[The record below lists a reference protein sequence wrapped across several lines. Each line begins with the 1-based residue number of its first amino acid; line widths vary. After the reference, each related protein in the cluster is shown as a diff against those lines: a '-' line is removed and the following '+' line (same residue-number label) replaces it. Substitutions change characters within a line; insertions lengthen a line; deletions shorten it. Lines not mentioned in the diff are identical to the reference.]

1 MSIPLRTRLIPGFS
15 LLETL
20 IYVSIFSVIML
31 AVTQAFLLLFES
43 RHTGGAQFEVIQ
55 NLRFA
60 SEKVRQVVYDASVM
74 TTSGACPLNTLEALV
89 NGSTTTVSI
98 VNGAMMLAADGT
110 SERLTSTSV
119 TATTTADCLFTVI
132 TNPAPASPSLQFRL
146 SIRYN
151 DNGNPQLQFSDSF
164 HTTISQR

>member
-1 MSIPLRTRLIPGFS
+1 MSTRPRASFLPGFS

-20 IYVSIFSVIML
+20 IYVAIFSVIML

-43 RHTGGAQFEVIQ
+43 RNAGGAQFEVIQ

-60 SEKVRQVVYDASVM
+60 SEKVRQVVYDASSFTV
-74 TTSGACPLNTLEALV
+74 SGTCPLNTLEAQV
-89 NGSTTTVSI
+89 NGSTTTVSM
-98 VNGAMMLAADGT
+98 VDGAMVLMADGT

-119 TATTTADCLFTVI
+119 TATTTADCLFTAI
-132 TNPAPASPSLQFRL
+132 TNPSPAAPSLQFRL
-146 SIRYN
+146 TIRYN

-164 HTTISQR
+164 HTTMSQR